1 MTKYN
6 VMDANEAVA
15 NVAYKFTEIAG
26 IYPITPASPIAEK
39 IDVLSNKG
47 EINFFGNK
55 VKIVEMESE
64 KGAVATVHGALQ
76 SGVLA
81 STFTASQGLLLMI
94 PTLYKLAGEMLPG
107 VIHVAARSLSTHSLS
122 IFGDHQ
128 DIYAAR
134 STGVCMLSSS
144 SVEEAYHMAMIA
156 HLSSIKASLP
166 FINFFDGFR
175 TSHEINKFKEV
186 DLSKISN
193 LIDKKA
199 LNKFRDRAL
208 NNSNPNTRGTA
219 ENEDIYFQNMEVR
232 NKDYDN
238 AIDVVDYYMKKIN
251 GITKKNYKPFNYYGS
266 STAKEIIVAMGSV
279 CECIE
284 ETIDKLNNDDNV
296 NGILVQLPLPKEI
309 NEKNVVEAIDPVK
322 DVDGLTTLNVGK
334 LFNGQSG
341 LVPCTAL
348 GIIKMLDEEDI
359 DIEGKNVVIIG
370 RSSLVGMPLS
380 GLFLNRN
387 ATVTV
392 CHSKT
397 LGLKKIASNADI
409 LVVAIGKKE
418 FITSEYVKDGAVVI
432 DVGINRYDNKLYGD
446 CKFDEIYDK
455 CRLITPV
462 PGGVGPLTVV
472 MLGYNTLRAYYLQKN
487 K

>member
-1 MTKYN
+1 
-6 VMDANEAVA
+6 MD
-15 NVAYKFTEIAG
+15 KL
-26 IYPITPASPIAEK
+26 
-39 IDVLSNKG
+39 IDGK
-47 EINFFGNK
+47 
-55 VKIVEMESE
+55 M
-64 KGAVATVHGALQ
+64 LQ
-76 SGVLA
+76 
-81 STFTASQGLLLMI
+81 
-94 PTLYKLAGEMLPG
+94 K
-107 VIHVAARSLSTHSLS
+107 
-122 IFGDHQ
+122 
-128 DIYAAR
+128 
-134 STGVCMLSSS
+134 
-144 SVEEAYHMAMIA
+144 
-156 HLSSIKASLP
+156 
-166 FINFFDGFR
+166 
-175 TSHEINKFKEV
+175 KFKEELK
-186 DLSKISN
+186 DKISSDNISLN
-193 LIDKKA
+193 LTVIEVGNDPA
-199 LNKFRDRAL
+199 
-208 NNSNPNTRGTA
+208 SVV
-219 ENEDIYFQNMEVR
+219 YVR
-232 NKDYDN
+232 NKKRLCEE
-238 AIDVVDYYMKKIN
+238 VGIN
-251 GITKKNYKPFNYYGS
+251 FNLLKFDS
-266 STAKEIIVAMGSV
+266 ISEDELIK
-279 CECIE
+279 
-284 ETIDKLNNDDNV
+284 TIDKLNNDDNV

-309 NEKNVVEAIDPVK
+309 NEKNVVEAIDPAK

-380 GLFLNRN
+380 GIFLNRN

-397 LGLKKIASNADI
+397 LGLKKIASNADV